1 MALEI
6 PKQRYS
12 GTIKEIPVG
21 KEGNQLVVGGETA
34 FPFYFFEGEMP
45 NRPRIAM
52 EVYDEKPE
60 EWAPVVMEPFADV
73 LDDPVAWAKL
83 NVEKYNAEI
92 IALQLVSIDPN
103 GTNASAESAAETA
116 QKVADAVDVPV
127 MALGVN
133 NVEKDMEVLRLIAE
147 KCEGRNLIIGPVT
160 EGNHKQIGAPCIGYK
175 HTVMASTPIDVNL
188 AKQLNILLTT
198 LGVKEDKLIIDPT
211 TGALGY
217 GMEYCYTV
225 MERIRM
231 AAIAS
236 NDTQLQYPF
245 FSNVGK
251 EVCKTKE
258 AKLGD
263 DDARY
268 GDPATRGIIMECV
281 TAVCLLLAGSDII
294 SVRHPKTVEMLNKY
308 LDFFLA

>member
-52 EVYDEKPE
+52 EVYDEKPT
-60 EWAPVVMEPFADV
+60 EWAEACLEPFKDV
-73 LDDPVAWAKL
+73 LEDPVAWAKL
-83 NVEKYNAEI
+83 NVEKYNAEM
-92 IALQLVSIDPN
+92 IALQLVSTDPN
-103 GTNASAESAAETA
+103 ATNASPESAAETA
-116 QKVADAVDVPV
+116 QKVAEAVDVPV

-133 NVEKDMEVLRLIAE
+133 NVEKDMEVLRLVAE
-147 KCEGRNLIIGPVT
+147 KCEGKNLMIGPVT
-160 EGNHKQIGAPCIGYK
+160 EGNHKQVGAPSIGYK

-188 AKQLNILLTT
+188 AKQLNILLTN
-198 LGVKEDKLIIDPT
+198 LGVQADKLIIDPT

-217 GMEYCYTV
+217 GMEYSYTV

-245 FSNVGK
+245 FANVGK
-251 EVCKTKE
+251 EVWKTKE
-258 AKLGD
+258 AKLGGD
-263 DDARY
+263 DPSY
-268 GDPATRGIIMECV
+268 GDPNTRGIIMECI
-281 TAVCLLLAGSDII
+281 TAVCLMLAGADILAI
-294 SVRHPKTVEMLNKY
+294 RHPKSVEMLNKY
-308 LDFFLA
+308 LDLFLA